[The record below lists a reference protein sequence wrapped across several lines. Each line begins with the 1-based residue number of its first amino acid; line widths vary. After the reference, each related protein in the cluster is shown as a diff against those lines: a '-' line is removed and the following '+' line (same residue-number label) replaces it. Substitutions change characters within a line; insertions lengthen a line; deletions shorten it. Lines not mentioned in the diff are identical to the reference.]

1 MEIMY
6 MFIYYFMT
14 DDSNRNSF
22 VIRHLINVVYVLI
35 SDFDALSMI

>member
-14 DDSNRNSF
+14 DDSNRNSL
-22 VIRHLINVVYVLI
+22 VTRPLITVVYVLI
-35 SDFDALSMI
+35 IDFDVLSMI